1 MAKQKINN
9 PDNEGLFFRIDN
21 GVGEMGYRFDS
32 AFGRLIPIIIVGL
45 IILGLLS
52 YFQSKFYTFAVIF
65 SAILTVSFIL
75 LKIKPLLFMKT
86 ELVQRFYKMEQYGN
100 MNKQLGPIEKSPIVK
115 VQTLELK
122 YNIKNPK
129 VLTEVK
135 KLDKEKKHE

>member
-1 MAKQKINN
+1 MSKQKTNN
-9 PDNEGLFFRIDN
+9 QDNEGLFFRIDH

-52 YFQSKFYTFAVIF
+52 YSQSKFYAFAGIF
-65 SAILTVSFIL
+65 TAILIASFIF

-100 MNKQLGPIEKSPIVK
+100 MNKQLGPIEKSTIVK
-115 VQTLELK
+115 VQTLSMK
-122 YNIKNPK
+122 ARINNPN
-129 VLTEVK
+129 VSTEIK
-135 KLDKEKKHE
+135 KLDKEKYE